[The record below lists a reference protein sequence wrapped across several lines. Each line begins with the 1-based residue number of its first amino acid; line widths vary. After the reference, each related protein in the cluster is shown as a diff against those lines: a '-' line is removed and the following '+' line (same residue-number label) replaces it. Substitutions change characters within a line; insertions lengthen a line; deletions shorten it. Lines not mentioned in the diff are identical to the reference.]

1 MQQGRSRR
9 SSPYLARR
17 RWTADDARAALS
29 DMEASG
35 LDLSAFAFDAG
46 LDPQRLKRWKRALA
60 APTSET
66 VFEEVVRA
74 PAPPP
79 TVEVATGIARGW
91 FELVLASGRVVRIPE
106 SFDAGALDRL
116 LAVVD
121 AVAPC

>member
-9 SSPYLARR
+9 SSPYLTRR

-46 LDPQRLKRWKRALA
+46 LDPQRLRRWERALA
-60 APTSET
+60 SPTSET

-74 PAPPP
+74 PTRPP
-79 TVEVATGIARGW
+79 TAGVAAGVVGGW

-106 SFDAGALDRL
+106 SFVAGALGRL

-121 AVAPC
+121 AVPPC